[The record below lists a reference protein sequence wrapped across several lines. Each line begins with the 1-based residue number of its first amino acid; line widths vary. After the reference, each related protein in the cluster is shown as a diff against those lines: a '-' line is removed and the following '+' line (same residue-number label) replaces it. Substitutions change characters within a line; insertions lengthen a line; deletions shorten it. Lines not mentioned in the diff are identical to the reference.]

1 MLFQPSSRTLLNRWI
16 NHFGVLEVTAKN
28 RHLRQIGGSGQS
40 SGLVQFA
47 APYSGIAQKLLK
59 EAGNVIAFGGYRHQK
74 YSKMLPSNAGS
85 MTQRGP
91 IEPVRFTKN
100 MTFFSNRKQ
109 SYEKDGQSLRL
120 NVPLDKPLVFIFA
133 WLQASEK
140 HLAKYAEFYLDQGFE
155 VLCVH
160 ITPWQLVWP
169 VNGSQKV
176 AADVVKF
183 LANNELPEG
192 IVIHGFSVGGY
203 LWGECLVKL
212 QADPSGKRVLEKI
225 RGQVWDSLADITEI
239 PVGVPHAVL
248 PHNPTLQGVLRNYI
262 NYHMKL
268 FHEEATQYYVKCTRL
283 FHYEPAP
290 CPALLLVSKTDPVGT
305 EKANNRL
312 RGIWESVGVQTS
324 LKCWDKSPHVGH
336 FHKHRDEYIE
346 LLVAHLHTLDLPMY
360 NRKAKL

>member
-1 MLFQPSSRTLLNRWI
+1 MLFQSSSRVLLNRWV
-16 NHFGVLEVTAKN
+16 NHFGTFEASTKS
-28 RHLRQIGGSGQS
+28 RQLRQIGGIGQLS
-40 SGLVQFA
+40 VLVQFT
-47 APYSGIAQKLLK
+47 APYSGLK
-59 EAGNVIAFGGYRHQK
+59 ERLKEPNIIGIRGYQQ
-74 YSKMLPSNAGS
+74 YSQQLPSNPTMVS
-85 MTQRGP
+85 QGP
-91 IEPVRFTKN
+91 IEQVSFTKN
-100 MTFFSNRKQ
+100 MTFFTNQKQ
-109 SYEKDGQSLRL
+109 SYPKDNQSLRL
-120 NVPLDKPLVFIFA
+120 TATLDKPLVFIFA

-140 HLAKYAEFYLDQGFE
+140 HLAKYAEFYLEQGFD

-169 VNGSQKV
+169 VYGSQKV
-176 AADVVKF
+176 AADIVKF
-183 LANNELPEG
+183 LSNNDFPEG

-212 QADPSGKRVLEKI
+212 HADPHGRRVLEKI

-248 PHNPTLQGVLRNYI
+248 PHNATLQGVLRNYI

-268 FHEEATQYYVKCTRL
+268 FHEEATQYYVKCTHL
-283 FHYEPAP
+283 FHHEPAL

-312 RGIWESVGVQTS
+312 RGIWESVGVKTS

-346 LLVAHLHTLDLPMY
+346 LLLTHLRALDLPMY

>member
-1 MLFQPSSRTLLNRWI
+1 MLFPLSSRTLLNRWI
-16 NHFGVLEVTAKN
+16 NHFGVVEINAKT
-28 RHLRQIGGSGQS
+28 RPRRLIDRSGQLS
-40 SGLVQFA
+40 VLVQFTA
-47 APYSGIAQKLLK
+47 SYSGLRERAKKSISSSD
-59 EAGNVIAFGGYRHQK
+59 FRGYRYQQ
-74 YSKMLPSNAGS
+74 YSQMLPSNPT
-85 MTQRGP
+85 MTWRGP
-91 IEPVRFTKN
+91 IEPACFTKN
-100 MTFFSNRKQ
+100 MTFFTKQ
-109 SYEKDGQSLRL
+109 KQTYEKDNQSLRL
-120 NVPLDKPLVFIFA
+120 TVALDKPLVFIFA

-140 HLAKYAEFYLDQGFE
+140 HLAKYAEFYLEQGFD

-169 VNGSQKV
+169 VYGSQKV
-176 AADVVKF
+176 AADIVKF
-183 LANNELPEG
+183 LSNNDFPEG

-203 LWGECLVKL
+203 LWGECLAKL
-212 QADPSGKRVLEKI
+212 HAVPIGRRVLENI

-239 PVGVPHAVL
+239 PVGVPHALL

-268 FHEEATQYYVKCTRL
+268 FHEEATQYYVKCTHL
-283 FHYEPAP
+283 FHYEPAL

-312 RGIWESVGVQTS
+312 RDIWESVGVKTS

-346 LLVAHLHTLDLPMY
+346 LLLAHLRALDLPMY